1 MKQRSSK
8 SFRLDFLLNNLR
20 LLTIIY
26 ERIGLWARG
35 IVSDRSIKE
44 ITGKVRSLMDNQ
56 TNENIHAALYQSLL
70 KGSLRLI
77 VDQEIP
83 LAEAARAH
91 HAIEQPGSLGKIC
104 LIP

>member
-1 MKQRSSK
+1 
-8 SFRLDFLLNNLR
+8 
-20 LLTIIY
+20 
-26 ERIGLWARG
+26 
-35 IVSDRSIKE
+35 
-44 ITGKVRSLMDNQ
+44 MDNQ